1 MHFQKVVS
9 AMSFVTAND
18 THLQKEV
25 DNFQSFIHD
34 SFVANGEASFGKK
47 VESNTTQEVNR
58 ESRPQLFTLN
68 GNSILDQSVIS
79 DSAMPFKFSDKFMQY
94 NQSIC

>member
-18 THLQKEV
+18 THLQKEAE
-25 DNFQSFIHD
+25 NFQSFVHD
-34 SFVANGEASFGKK
+34 SFVTNGEASFGKK
-47 VESNTTQEVNR
+47 IESSTSKEVKR

-68 GNSILDQSVIS
+68 GNSVLD
-79 DSAMPFKFSDKFMQY
+79 
-94 NQSIC
+94 